1 VNEALTLMKKD
12 GTLEKLK
19 KKHLQQYLDVP
30 TIEK

>member
-1 VNEALTLMKKD
+1 MKED